1 MKTIKLLKVLLKNFE
16 MIAFE
21 KKKSKVFYMVM
32 AIVTM
37 LIIFI
42 PTAFMIGIISYGMTL
57 SLTEAGHLSE
67 GINFILYAVNIF
79 AFIFSINV
87 VLNVFYFSSDIER
100 LLPMPFKEHEIIGA
114 KFFNTL
120 INENFIEFIL
130 IASSLIGFFI
140 AGKLDFYA
148 IFIILLAVLTM
159 PILPLI
165 YSSIICMVFMFLT
178 KRITNKDFVSKFSNI
193 LLILALIGLLVMAI
207 LLSSFDAEGFAL
219 DLVDSK
225 FLKVLKFI
233 FPNVYFLTDAMS
245 GNALSL
251 LFYLLITIGGLIIFF
266 IISKL
271 LYFRGLNQSSNK
283 KNKHKEIEY
292 KVKNK
297 NRSYLSK
304 EFKVLFKTPAFFS
317 NCLIINFIWPFFI
330 AIIFFLYDKTGF
342 LKNILDSYHNND
354 YSTHIMFILVVMMA
368 SILITATNSIAS
380 SSISRE
386 GNSFTYMKVIPLS
399 YKKQI
404 IIKIISS
411 IIVSFT
417 SLFLTIIVLSII
429 YNFGVLN
436 TILYLLLSF
445 ISVLFISTLGVF
457 LDTVNPKLI
466 WDDEINALRGNH
478 NVFIN
483 MAFSILISG
492 VLLGIIFLLRYL
504 NIGIALAF
512 IISFIIV
519 ISFAIATYIITM
531 KYGPKNI
538 ERIE

>member
-32 AIVTM
+32 AIVPM

>member
-100 LLPMPFKEHEIIGA
+100 ILPMPFREHEIIGA

-207 LLSSFDAEGFAL
+207 LLSSFNAEGFAL
-219 DLVDSK
+219 DLIDSK
-225 FLKVLKFI
+225 FMVVSKFI
-233 FPNVYFLTDAMS
+233 FPNVYLLTDAMA
-245 GNALSL
+245 GNPLSL
-251 LFYLLITIGGLIIFF
+251 LFYILITIGSLIIFF
-266 IISKL
+266 VIAKL

-297 NRSYLSK
+297 NISYLGK

-354 YSTHIMFILVVMMA
+354 YGTHVMFILVIMMA

-404 IIKIISS
+404 KIKIISS
-411 IIVSFT
+411 IIVSFI
-417 SLFLTIIVLSII
+417 SLFLTILVLSII
-429 YNFGVLN
+429 YKFGVVN
-436 TILYLLLSF
+436 TILYILLSF
-445 ISVLFISTLGVF
+445 ISVVFISTLGVF
-457 LDTVNPKLI
+457 LDTINPKLI

-492 VLLGIIFLLRYL
+492 VLLGIIFLLKYL
-504 NIGIALAF
+504 NIGIVLAF
-512 IISFIIV
+512 IISFVLV
-519 ISFAIATYIITM
+519 IGFAISTYFVTM
-531 KYGPKNI
+531 KYGPRNI

>member
-130 IASSLIGFFI
+130 IASSLIGFFV

-207 LLSSFDAEGFAL
+207 LLSSFNAEGFAL
-219 DLVDSK
+219 DLIDSK
-225 FLKVLKFI
+225 FMIVSKFI
-233 FPNVYFLTDAMS
+233 FPNVYLLTDAMS

-251 LFYLLITIGGLIIFF
+251 LFYLLITIVSLIIFF
-266 IISKL
+266 VISKL

-297 NRSYLSK
+297 NISYLSK

-354 YSTHIMFILVVMMA
+354 YNTHIMFILVVMMA

-417 SLFLTIIVLSII
+417 SLFLTILVLSII
-429 YNFGVLN
+429 YNFGVIN

-445 ISVLFISTLGVF
+445 ISVVFISTLGVF

-492 VLLGIIFLLRYL
+492 LLLGIIFLLRFL
-504 NIGIALAF
+504 NIGIVLAF

-519 ISFAIATYIITM
+519 IMFAITTYILTM

>member
-100 LLPMPFKEHEIIGA
+100 ILPMPFREHEIIGA

-207 LLSSFDAEGFAL
+207 LLSSFNAEGFAL
-219 DLVDSK
+219 DLIDSK
-225 FLKVLKFI
+225 FMIVSKFI
-233 FPNVYFLTDAMS
+233 FPNVYLLTDAMA
-245 GNALSL
+245 GNPLSL
-251 LFYLLITIGGLIIFF
+251 LFYILITIGSLIIFF
-266 IISKL
+266 VIAKL

-297 NRSYLSK
+297 NISYLGK

-342 LKNILDSYHNND
+342 LKNILDSYHNNE
-354 YSTHIMFILVVMMA
+354 YGTHIMFILVVMMA

-404 IIKIISS
+404 KIKIISS
-411 IIVSFT
+411 IIVSFI
-417 SLFLTIIVLSII
+417 SLFLTILVLSII
-429 YNFGVLN
+429 YKFGIVN
-436 TILYLLLSF
+436 TILYILLSF
-445 ISVLFISTLGVF
+445 ISVVFISTLGVF
-457 LDTVNPKLI
+457 LDTINPKLI

-492 VLLGIIFLLRYL
+492 VLLGIIFLLKYL
-504 NIGIALAF
+504 NIGIVLAF
-512 IISFIIV
+512 IISFILV
-519 ISFAIATYIITM
+519 IGFATSAYFVTM

>member
-32 AIVTM
+32 AIITA

-42 PTAFMIGIISYGMTL
+42 PTAFMIGVISYGMTI
-57 SLTEAGHLSE
+57 SLVENNHLSE
-67 GINFILYAVNIF
+67 GVNFILYAVNLF

-87 VLNVFYFSSDIER
+87 VLNVFYFSSDIDR
-100 LLPMPFKEHEIIGA
+100 ILPMPFKEREIIGA

-130 IASSLIGFFI
+130 IASTLIGFFI
-140 AGKLDFYA
+140 GGKLDIYA

-165 YSSIICMVFMFLT
+165 YSSILCMIFMFLT
-178 KRITNKDFVSKFSNI
+178 KRITNKDLVSKFSNI
-193 LLILALIGLLVMAI
+193 LLILALVGILVMSI
-207 LLSSFDAEGFAL
+207 MLSSFDAENFAL
-219 DLVDSK
+219 DLIDSK
-225 FLKVLKFI
+225 FMTVMKYI
-233 FPNVYFLTDAMS
+233 FPNVYLISDSMS
-245 GNALSL
+245 GNVLSL
-251 LFYLLITIGGLIIFF
+251 LFYILINAGALVLFF
-266 IISKL
+266 LMAKL
-271 LYFRGLNQSSNK
+271 LYFRGLNQANNK
-283 KNKHKEIEY
+283 KEKKKEIKY
-292 KVKNK
+292 KVTNK
-297 NRSYLSK
+297 NISYLKK

-330 AIIFFLYDKTGF
+330 ALIFFLYDKTGF
-342 LKNILDSYHNND
+342 LKTIFENYHNND
-354 YSTHIMFILVVMMA
+354 YGTHVLFILVIMMA

-386 GNSFTYMKVIPLS
+386 GNSFQYMKVIPLS
-399 YKKQI
+399 YKTQI
-404 IIKIISS
+404 ILKIISS
-411 IIVSFT
+411 MMISFGTLCFTIV
-417 SLFLTIIVLSII
+417 VLSII
-429 YNFGVLN
+429 YNLGVLN
-436 TILYLLLSF
+436 TILYILLSF
-445 ISVLFISTLGVF
+445 ISVVFISTLGVF

-492 VLLGIIFLLRYL
+492 ILLGIIFLLKYL
-504 NIGIALAF
+504 NIGIVWAF
-512 IISFIIV
+512 IISFVIV
-519 ISFAIATYIITM
+519 ITFTVVIYLIAL
-531 KYGPKNI
+531 KYGSNNI

>member
-42 PTAFMIGIISYGMTL
+42 PTAFMIGVISYGMTINL
-57 SLTEAGHLSE
+57 KENGHLTE
-67 GINFILYAVNIF
+67 GINFILYAVGIF
-79 AFIFSINV
+79 SFIFSINV
-87 VLNVFYFSSDIER
+87 ILNVFYFSSDIER
-100 LLPMPFKEHEIIGA
+100 ILPMPFKEREIIGA

-120 INENFIEFIL
+120 INENAIELVLIL
-130 IASSLIGFFI
+130 SSLIGFFI
-140 AGKLDFYA
+140 AGKLDIYA
-148 IFIILLAVLTM
+148 IFIIILACLTI
-159 PILPLI
+159 PILPLV
-165 YSSIICMVFMFLT
+165 YCSIICMVFMFLT
-178 KRITNKDFVSKFSNI
+178 RKITNKDLVSKFSNI
-193 LLILALIGLLVMAI
+193 LLILALVGILLMAI
-207 LLSSFDAEGFAL
+207 LLTNFNLDSFTL

-225 FLKVLKFI
+225 FMDVMKYI
-233 FPNVYFLTDAMS
+233 FPNIYFITDSMS
-245 GNALSL
+245 GNLLSL
-251 LFYLLITIGGLIIFF
+251 LFYILITVGSVIVFF
-266 IISKL
+266 LVAKL
-271 LYFRGLNQSSNK
+271 LYFKGLNQSNSK
-283 KNKHKEIEY
+283 REKTKEITY
-292 KVKNK
+292 KKTNK
-297 NRSYLSK
+297 NISYLKK
-304 EFKVLFKTPAFFS
+304 EFKLLFKTPAFFS
-317 NCLIINFIWPFFI
+317 NCIIINFIWPFFI
-330 AIIFFLYDKTGF
+330 ALIVYLYDKTGN
-342 LKNILDSYHNND
+342 LNKILDLYKNGD
-354 YSTHIMFILVVMMA
+354 YTVHLAFIIGIIII
-368 SILITATNSIAS
+368 SILITAVNSIAS

-386 GNSFTYMKVIPLS
+386 GSSFYYMKLVPIS

-404 IIKIISS
+404 ILKIISS
-411 IIVSFT
+411 IIVSFIG
-417 SLFLTIIVLSII
+417 LFIYIIVFAII
-429 YNFGVLN
+429 FKLGVVN
-436 TILYLLLSF
+436 TILYILLSF
-445 ISVLFISTLGVF
+445 IAVSFISTLGVY
-457 LDTVNPKLI
+457 LDTINPKLI

>member
-32 AIVTM
+32 AIVTA

-42 PTAFMIGIISYGMTL
+42 PTAFMIGIISYGMTI
-57 SLTEAGHLSE
+57 SLKENGHLSE
-67 GINFILYAVNIF
+67 GINFILYAVNLF

-100 LLPMPFKEHEIIGA
+100 ILPMPFREHEIIGA

-140 AGKLDFYA
+140 GGKLDIYA
-148 IFIILLAVLTM
+148 IFIILLAVITM
-159 PILPLI
+159 PILPLV
-165 YSSIICMVFMFLT
+165 YSSILAMIFMFLT
-178 KRITNKDFVSKFSNI
+178 KKITNKDMVSKASNI
-193 LLILALIGLLVMAI
+193 LLILALIGLLVMVV
-207 LLSSFDAEGFAL
+207 LLSSFDAESFAL
-219 DLVDSK
+219 DLVGSK
-225 FLKVLKFI
+225 FMVVAKFI
-233 FPNVYFLTDAMS
+233 FPNVYFITSAMS
-245 GNALSL
+245 GNLLSL
-251 LFYLLITIGGLIIFF
+251 LFYIMLIIGSVLLFF
-266 IISKL
+266 LVAKL
-271 LYFRGLNQSSNK
+271 LYFKGLNQASNK
-283 KNKHKEIEY
+283 REKKKEIVY
-292 KVKNK
+292 KDKNK
-297 NRSYLSK
+297 NISYLNK

-342 LKNILDSYHNND
+342 LKTMLDNYHNND
-354 YSTHIMFILVVMMA
+354 YSTHVLFIVVVMMA

-386 GNSFTYMKVIPLS
+386 GNSFQYMKVIPLS

-404 IIKIISS
+404 KLKIISS
-411 IIVSFT
+411 IIVSF
-417 SLFLTIIVLSII
+417 SALFLTILVLSII

-436 TILYLLLSF
+436 TILYILLSF
-445 ISVLFISTLGVF
+445 ISVVFISTLGVY
-457 LDTVNPKLI
+457 LDTINPKLI

-492 VLLGIIFLLRYL
+492 VLLGIVLLLKYL
-504 NIGIALAF
+504 NIGLVWAF
-512 IISFIIV
+512 IISFVLV
-519 ISFAIATYIITM
+519 ISFAVIAYIIAM
-531 KYGPKNI
+531 KYGSKNI

>member
-417 SLFLTIIVLSII
+417 SLFFTIIVLSII

>member
-32 AIVTM
+32 AIITA

-42 PTAFMIGIISYGMTL
+42 PTAFMIGMISYGMTL
-57 SLTEAGHLSE
+57 SLVENNHLSE
-67 GINFILYAVNIF
+67 GINFILYAVNLF

-87 VLNVFYFSSDIER
+87 VLNVFYFSSDIDR
-100 LLPMPFKEHEIIGA
+100 ILPMPFKEREIIGA

-140 AGKLDFYA
+140 AGKLDIYA
-148 IFIILLAVLTM
+148 LFIILIAIITM

-178 KRITNKDFVSKFSNI
+178 KRITNKDLVSKFSNI
-193 LLILALIGLLVMAI
+193 LLILALVGILVMAI
-207 LLSSFDAEGFAL
+207 LLSSFDAENFAL
-219 DLVDSK
+219 DLVGSK
-225 FLKVLKFI
+225 FMDVMKFI
-233 FPNVYFLTDAMS
+233 FPNVYLITDSMS
-245 GNALSL
+245 GNLLSL
-251 LFYLLITIGGLIIFF
+251 VFYLLINACALVIFF
-266 IISKL
+266 LMAKL
-271 LYFRGLNQSSNK
+271 LYFRGLNQASNK
-283 KNKHKEIEY
+283 KEKKKEITY
-292 KVKNK
+292 KKSNS
-297 NRSYLSK
+297 NISYLKK

-330 AIIFFLYDKTGF
+330 ALIFFLYDKTGF
-342 LKNILDSYHNND
+342 LKTILDNYHNND
-354 YSTHIMFILVVMMA
+354 YSTHVIFILVIMMA
-368 SILITATNSIAS
+368 SILITAVNSIAS

-386 GNSFTYMKVIPLS
+386 GNSFQYMKVIPMS

-404 IIKIISS
+404 ILKIISS
-411 IIVSFT
+411 IIVSYIA
-417 SLFLTIIVLSII
+417 LFLTIIVLSII
-429 YNFGVLN
+429 YNLGVVN

-445 ISVLFISTLGVF
+445 ISVVFISTLGVF

-492 VLLGIIFLLRYL
+492 VLLGIIFLLKYL
-504 NIGIALAF
+504 NIGLVWAF
-512 IISFIIV
+512 IISFILV
-519 ISFAIATYIITM
+519 ISFAVTTYIIAM
-531 KYGPKNI
+531 KYGSRNI

>member
-100 LLPMPFKEHEIIGA
+100 ILPMPFREHEIIGA

-207 LLSSFDAEGFAL
+207 LLSSFNAEGFAL
-219 DLVDSK
+219 DLIDSK
-225 FLKVLKFI
+225 FMIVSKFI
-233 FPNVYFLTDAMS
+233 FPNVYLLTDAMA
-245 GNALSL
+245 GNPLSL
-251 LFYLLITIGGLIIFF
+251 LFYILITIGSLIIFF
-266 IISKL
+266 VIAKL

-297 NRSYLSK
+297 NISYLGK

-342 LKNILDSYHNND
+342 LKNILDSYHNNE
-354 YSTHIMFILVVMMA
+354 YGIHIMFILVVMMA

-404 IIKIISS
+404 KIKIISS
-411 IIVSFT
+411 IIVSFI
-417 SLFLTIIVLSII
+417 SLFLTILVLSII
-429 YNFGVLN
+429 YKFGVVN
-436 TILYLLLSF
+436 TILYILLSF
-445 ISVLFISTLGVF
+445 ISVVLFLHLEYS
-457 LDTVNPKLI
+457 
-466 WDDEINALRGNH
+466 
-478 NVFIN
+478 
-483 MAFSILISG
+483 
-492 VLLGIIFLLRYL
+492 
-504 NIGIALAF
+504 
-512 IISFIIV
+512 
-519 ISFAIATYIITM
+519 
-531 KYGPKNI
+531 
-538 ERIE
+538 

>member
-32 AIVTM
+32 AIITA

-42 PTAFMIGIISYGMTL
+42 PTAFMIGMISYGMTL
-57 SLTEAGHLSE
+57 SLVENNHLTE
-67 GINFILYAVNIF
+67 GINFILYAVNLF

-87 VLNVFYFSSDIER
+87 VLNVFYFSSDIDK
-100 LLPMPFKEHEIIGA
+100 LLPMPFKEREIIGA

-140 AGKLDFYA
+140 AGKLDIYA

-159 PILPLI
+159 PILPLV

-193 LLILALIGLLVMAI
+193 LLILALIGLLLMAI
-207 LLSSFDAEGFAL
+207 LLSSFDADAFAL
-219 DLVDSK
+219 NLINSK
-225 FLKVLKFI
+225 FMEVSKYI
-233 FPNVYFLTDAMS
+233 FPNVYLITDAMS
-245 GNALSL
+245 GNLLSL
-251 LFYLLITIGGLIIFF
+251 LFYILIILGSLVLFF
-266 IISKL
+266 LIAKL
-271 LYFRGLNQSSNK
+271 LYFRGLNQASNK
-283 KNKHKEIEY
+283 KEKKKELTY
-292 KVKNK
+292 KVKNA
-297 NRSYLSK
+297 NMSYLSK

-342 LKNILDSYHNND
+342 LKNILNSYHNND
-354 YSTHIMFILVVMMA
+354 YSTHVMFILAVMMT

-386 GNSFTYMKVIPLS
+386 GNSFMYMKVIPLS

-404 IIKIISS
+404 ILKVISS
-411 IIVSFT
+411 IIISFT
-417 SLFLTIIVLSII
+417 ALFLTIIVLSII

-436 TILYLLLSF
+436 TILYILLSF
-445 ISVLFISTLGVF
+445 ISVVFISILGVF
-457 LDTVNPKLI
+457 LDTVNPKLV

-492 VLLGIIFLLRYL
+492 FLLGIILLLKYI
-504 NIGIALAF
+504 NVGIAIAF
-512 IISFIIV
+512 IISFILV
-519 ISFAIATYIITM
+519 ISFTITIYLVAM
-531 KYGPKNI
+531 KYGSKNI
-538 ERIE
+538 QRIE

>member
-21 KKKSKVFYMVM
+21 KKKSKVFYMIM

-42 PTAFMIGIISYGMTL
+42 PTAFMIGIISYGMTI
-57 SLTEAGHLSE
+57 SLKENGHLSE
-67 GINFILYAVNIF
+67 GINFILYAVNLF

-87 VLNVFYFSSDIER
+87 VLNVFYFSSDIDR
-100 LLPMPFKEHEIIGA
+100 ILPMPFKEGEIIGA

-130 IASSLIGFFI
+130 IASSLLGFFI
-140 AGKLDFYA
+140 GGKLDIYA
-148 IFIILLAVLTM
+148 VFIILLAVITM
-159 PILPLI
+159 PILPLV
-165 YSSIICMVFMFLT
+165 YSSIISMIFMFLT
-178 KRITNKDFVSKFSNI
+178 KKITNKDMVSKASNL
-193 LLILALIGLLVMAI
+193 LLILALIGLLVMVV
-207 LLSSFDAEGFAL
+207 LLSSFDAESFAL
-219 DLVDSK
+219 DLVGSK
-225 FLKVLKFI
+225 FMTVAKFI
-233 FPNVYFLTDAMS
+233 FPNVYFITKAMA
-245 GNALSL
+245 GDLI
-251 LFYLLITIGGLIIFF
+251 YLLYYLLLIAASLVIFF
-266 IISKL
+266 LVAKL
-271 LYFRGLNQSSNK
+271 LYFRGLNQASNK
-283 KNKHKEIEY
+283 KEKKKEIDY
-292 KVKNK
+292 KVSSSNV
-297 NRSYLSK
+297 SYLKK

-342 LKNILDSYHNND
+342 LKTILENYHNND
-354 YSTHIMFILVVMMA
+354 YGTHVLFILVVMMA

-386 GNSFTYMKVIPLS
+386 GNSFQYMKVIPLS

-404 IIKIISS
+404 ILKIISS
-411 IIVSFT
+411 VIVSF
-417 SLFLTIIVLSII
+417 SALFLTIVVLSII

-436 TILYLLLSF
+436 TILYILLSF
-445 ISVLFISTLGVF
+445 ISVVFISTLGVY
-457 LDTVNPKLI
+457 LDTINPKLI

-492 VLLGIIFLLRYL
+492 ILLGIIFLLKYL
-504 NIGIALAF
+504 NIGIVIAF
-512 IISFIIV
+512 IISFILV
-519 ISFAIATYIITM
+519 ISFTVTTYIIAM
-531 KYGPKNI
+531 KYGSKNI

>member
-100 LLPMPFKEHEIIGA
+100 ILPMPFREHEIIGA

-207 LLSSFDAEGFAL
+207 LLSSFNAEGFAL
-219 DLVDSK
+219 DLIDSK
-225 FLKVLKFI
+225 FMIVSKFI
-233 FPNVYFLTDAMS
+233 FPNVYLLTDAMA
-245 GNALSL
+245 GNPLSL
-251 LFYLLITIGGLIIFF
+251 LFYILITIGSLIIFF
-266 IISKL
+266 VIAKL

-297 NRSYLSK
+297 NISYLGK

-342 LKNILDSYHNND
+342 LKNILDSYHNNE
-354 YSTHIMFILVVMMA
+354 YGTHIMFILVVMMA

-404 IIKIISS
+404 KIKIISS
-411 IIVSFT
+411 IIVSFI
-417 SLFLTIIVLSII
+417 SLFLTILVLSII
-429 YNFGVLN
+429 YKFGIVN
-436 TILYLLLSF
+436 TILYILLSF
-445 ISVLFISTLGVF
+445 ISVVFISTLGVF
-457 LDTVNPKLI
+457 LDTINPKLI

-492 VLLGIIFLLRYL
+492 VLLGIIFLLKYL
-504 NIGIALAF
+504 NIGIVLAF
-512 IISFIIV
+512 IISFVLV
-519 ISFAIATYIITM
+519 IGFATSAYFVTM

>member
-16 MIAFE
+16 MISFE

-225 FLKVLKFI
+225 FLKVLKYI

-251 LFYLLITIGGLIIFF
+251 LFYLLITIGSLIIFF
-266 IISKL
+266 VISKL

-297 NRSYLSK
+297 NISYLSK
-304 EFKVLFKTPAFFS
+304 EFKFLFKTPAFFS

-354 YSTHIMFILVVMMA
+354 YNTHIMFILVVMMA

-417 SLFLTIIVLSII
+417 SLFLTILVLSII
-429 YNFGVLN
+429 YNFGVIN

-445 ISVLFISTLGVF
+445 ISVVFISTLGVF

-492 VLLGIIFLLRYL
+492 LLLGIIFLLRFL
-504 NIGIALAF
+504 NIGIVLAF

-519 ISFAIATYIITM
+519 IMFAITTYILTM